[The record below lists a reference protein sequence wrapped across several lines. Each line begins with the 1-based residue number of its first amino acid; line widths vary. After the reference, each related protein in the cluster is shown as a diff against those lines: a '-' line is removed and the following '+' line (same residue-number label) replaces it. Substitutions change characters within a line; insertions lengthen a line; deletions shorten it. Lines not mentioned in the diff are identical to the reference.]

1 MIDIENW
8 LEIFSDRLEKS
19 FGNRI
24 DFIGIQGSC
33 SRGEADD
40 KSDIDVV
47 VIFDKLTADD
57 LKKYDEAVSDIEY
70 RDRLCGFLSGKEEL
84 INLGQSR
91 PFSVLF

>member
-8 LEIFSDRLEKS
+8 LKIFSERLEKS

-47 VIFDKLTADD
+47 VIFDKLTETGCAAFYRA
-57 LKKYDEAVSDIEY
+57 KK
-70 RDRLCGFLSGKEEL
+70 
-84 INLGQSR
+84 NL
-91 PFSVLF
+91 